1 MGMIQMKKKITV
13 LGGGTG
19 MSYLL
24 NGLKDFPVNITAI
37 TTIADNGK
45 STGKLRE
52 EFSTP
57 AVGDIRKVLTNLST
71 LPKEIKE
78 VMEYRFNTYSDLNGH
93 PMGNLILTAM
103 LNQTGSLLESIKHLS
118 TLLGVKHTVLPLS
131 EDYLTLMAETVNGE
145 KVVGQE
151 AIAKSNIKIKKLYY
165 QEKPHVLKEVVQAI
179 NEADLIIISMGS
191 LYTSI
196 IAHLIC
202 KEVIA
207 AIKKSKARVM
217 YVCNAMSQ
225 PGEMEAIYVSDYLS
239 ILEKYLGK
247 DRINAVVASN
257 TKISKEML
265 SKYEKEAKD
274 QVRIDYE
281 KLKKRNIEL
290 IEDDL
295 ITLEDGTIKHNTY
308 KLASIIFSYLMR

>member
-1 MGMIQMKKKITV
+1 MKKKITV
-13 LGGGTG
+13 IGGGTG

-24 NGLKDFPVNITAI
+24 KGLKDFPVEITAI
-37 TTIADNGK
+37 TTVSDNGK

-71 LPKEIKE
+71 LPNEVKN
-78 VMEYRFNTYSDLNGH
+78 VMEYRFDTYSDLNGH
-93 PMGNLILTAM
+93 PIGNLILTAM
-103 LNQTGSLLESIKHLS
+103 LNQNGSLLKSIKQLS
-118 TLLGVKHTVLPLS
+118 ALLDVKHTVLPLS
-131 EDYLTLMAETVNGE
+131 EDSLTLMAETIDG
-145 KVVGQE
+145 KIITGQE
-151 AIAKSNIKIKKLYY
+151 AIAKTECKIKKLYY
-165 QEKPHVLKEVVQAI
+165 EKKPHVLKEVIESI

-202 KEVIA
+202 KEVIT
-207 AIKKSKARVM
+207 AIKKSKANVM
-217 YVCNAMSQ
+217 YICNAMSQ
-225 PGEMEAIYVSDYLS
+225 PGEMEACYVSDY
-239 ILEKYLGK
+239 INTLEKYLGK
-247 DRINAVVASN
+247 NRINVVVASN

-274 QVRIDYE
+274 QVKIDYNNLE
-281 KLKKRNIEL
+281 KRDMEL
-290 IEDDL
+290 IEDAL
-295 ITLEDGTIKHNTY
+295 ITLEDGTIKHNSY